1 MIKSLISYYK
11 NLDKKILHIL
21 KIGLNSSFA
30 ICIIS
35 SIILLTYLFYSSLF
49 IYQFGILV
57 LAIGLN
63 LYVSFIISAAIIDN
77 LHYNSHL

>member
-1 MIKSLISYYK
+1 MIKFLISYYK
-11 NLDKKILHIL
+11 NLDKNILHIL

-49 IYQFGILV
+49 IYQLGILV

>member
-49 IYQFGILV
+49 IYQLGILV

>member
-1 MIKSLISYYK
+1 MQKIIFELK

-49 IYQFGILV
+49 IYQLGILV

>member
-1 MIKSLISYYK
+1 MIKFLISYYK

-21 KIGLNSSFA
+21 KIGLNSAFA

-49 IYQFGILV
+49 IYQLGILV